1 MNINTKT
8 GKVSLNCISVRPE
21 CSLMRGKHKNKQQ
34 EEEPRGAPPVTFP
47 SPARPRDEK
56 DIPGSGNWYEYVNVL
71 FVCSF
76 FWYAFFFLL
85 FLCACFFLCF
95 VCFFRVCVFSCSSHV
110 FFSVLSTSTMR
121 MMSLWLALVA
131 SCGRKLIRLKYNLT
145 DRFYA
150 R

>member
-85 FLCACFFLCF
+85 FLCACFFFVFCVF
-95 VCFFRVCVFSCSSHV
+95 FSCVCFFLFFSC
-110 FFSVLSTSTMR
+110 FFFCSQYPYDAILFFCRVSR
-121 MMSLWLALVA
+121 YGQVGKQVGKQAGKQA
-131 SCGRKLIRLKYNLT
+131 G
-145 DRFYA
+145 
-150 R
+150 